1 MNTELQI
8 SIAQI
13 QALLKE
19 ICRVDNGTNKQWL
32 EQIDRV
38 MSLVSDLHVEST
50 CMSQEQRAFVS
61 VLETH
66 AVNLWNIAV
75 ALKIKDSTPVLV
87 NAKLRHIAF
96 LLVDC
101 STPAEYNENTWKK
114 KIVMGMKAGR
124 AWLDSKE
131 PVRADQVFLLTDQ
144 FVATVQ
150 RAVVER
156 KNDGVAADV
165 VDKQNTEVLQDMFK
179 LLCYKAEAALAQQDQ
194 QKALDLVLLAKEM
207 LPNFPR
213 EGSYLSML
221 CYNFGVDMYQQ
232 KKYEQGVTWL
242 RESFELG
249 KGRQTIG
256 SRNQARTLRLLANAY
271 LEWNAKEHCQKALNA
286 VTLANTE
293 HPHPAGFYLNLR
305 VLLFIG
311 EEDGAIEKA
320 IGDILH
326 QSDITVDLGM
336 NVIQLVSQHNRTGIA
351 MDVTKTLLKAF
362 EKSPDIGRIIVSQL
376 ELLIQMGKIKEA
388 KNFVEESI
396 TAHNTGKP
404 LDATVK
410 KRFHLT
416 LWEQAAVAFEAKDFK
431 ESLEWYNYTLSLF
444 SHSDIEAH
452 NLAKLYRNR
461 ASCYLHLEQWEKA
474 VESAEQ
480 AERWEPRSV
489 HTQFILYKVYL
500 AGADVNKAKS
510 VLQNMCEIV
519 SSPDLG
525 DDGTDAHGIMCLA
538 AQMAFEENHQVVA
551 SLALEC
557 VANSGSDPWQVLT
570 ALRCLVRLKLTCQG
584 KEQGTE
590 PSGIDRNIQT
600 AYHKLLQLQNE
611 SKENQNRV
619 HNEASWF
626 IKIAWNLA
634 LQCEE
639 SPQRL
644 KTLFSLCQQLSS
656 LCPCDDSNLTR
667 QKTCMLMA
675 AAASLQVARMSEDET
690 EKRYCLEEA
699 LQHVKNCRHL
709 INQLQ
714 QNTLVA
720 TENKGKDTTETLLLL
735 YEFEAQ
741 VKLNDPVSEQTLE
754 QALRLPN
761 PDPKTF
767 ETLAALAMEPP
778 AQNKNVSV
786 RAIKVAIRKHLQLP
800 QPDFNKC
807 SKLFHSL
814 VQLSLSGD
822 AGAREEALT
831 YYTEVI
837 EVIDKRSQ
845 GQYPEMEVLWLM
857 TKAWNCGI
865 NFYSS
870 GRCDEA
876 ERWCSTSLKLLK
888 YLDTMRENYEDHMN
902 NTYGQILARMERL
915 GTDSRERSGGVES
928 SGQHSQSELH

>member
-1 MNTELQI
+1 MITEIQTF
-8 SIAQI
+8 IAQI

-19 ICRVDNGTNKQWL
+19 ICKGENGTNKQWID
-32 EQIDRV
+32 QIDTV
-38 MSLVSDLHVEST
+38 MSLVTDLHDEYT
-50 CMSQEQRAFVS
+50 LMSKEQRAVLS
-61 VLETH
+61 LLETH
-66 AVNLWNIAV
+66 AVNLWNVAV
-75 ALKIKDSTPVLV
+75 ALKTKESISALV

-96 LLVDC
+96 ILVDC
-101 STPAEYNENTWKK
+101 STPVEFNENTWKK

-124 AWLDSKE
+124 AWLDSKD
-131 PVRADQVFLLTDQ
+131 PIRADQVFLLTDQ
-144 FVATVQ
+144 FVASVQ
-150 RAVVER
+150 KAVVER
-156 KNDGVAADV
+156 KNEGAAADV
-165 VDKQNTEVLQDMFK
+165 IEKQRMDVLQDMFK
-179 LLCYKAEAALAQQDQ
+179 LMCYKAEAALAQVDQ

-207 LPNFPR
+207 LPSFPR
-213 EGSYLSML
+213 EGGYLSML

-232 KKYEQGVTWL
+232 QKYEQSVMWL

-256 SRNQARTLRLLANAY
+256 SRNQARTLRLLSNAY

-293 HPHPAGFYLNLR
+293 QPHPAGFYLNLR

-311 EEDGAIEKA
+311 EADGPIEKA
-320 IGDILH
+320 IEDILH
-326 QSDITVDLGM
+326 QSDVTVDLGL
-336 NVIQLVSQHNRTGIA
+336 NVVQLVSQHNRTQIA
-351 MDVTKTLLKAF
+351 MEVTKTLLMNF
-362 EKSPDIGRIIVSQL
+362 EKSPEVGRIIISQL
-376 ELLIQMGKIKEA
+376 ELLIQMGKVKEA
-388 KNFVEESI
+388 KEFVEESI

-404 LDATVK
+404 LDVTVK
-410 KRFHLT
+410 KRFHLV
-416 LWEQAAVAFEAKDFK
+416 LWEQAALAYEAKDYR
-431 ESLEWYNYTLSLF
+431 EALEWYNYSLSLF
-444 SHSDIEAH
+444 SQSDVEAH
-452 NLAKLYRNR
+452 NLAKLYRNM
-461 ASCYLHLEQWEKA
+461 ASCYLHVEEQDKA
-474 VESAEQ
+474 VETAEQ
-480 AERWEPRSV
+480 AERWEPRSI

-500 AGADVNKAKS
+500 AGADVDKAKC
-510 VLQNMCEIV
+510 VLQKMCKMV

-525 DDGTDAHGIMCLA
+525 DDNTDTHDIMCLA
-538 AQMAFEENHQVVA
+538 AQMAFEENHQLIA

-570 ALRCLVRLKLTCQG
+570 ALRCLIRLRLTSQDRDPR
-584 KEQGTE
+584 TD
-590 PSGIDRNIQT
+590 PSNIDRSIQT

-611 SKENQNRV
+611 SKENHCQV
-619 HNEASWF
+619 QNEASWF

-639 SPQRL
+639 SPHRM

-656 LCPCDDSNLTR
+656 LCPCDNSNLTR

-675 AAASLQVARMSEDET
+675 AAASLQVARLST
-690 EKRYCLEEA
+690 EEAEKKYCLEEA
-699 LQHVKNCRHL
+699 LQHVKNCRGL

-714 QNTLVA
+714 QNALVTA
-720 TENKGKDTTETLLLL
+720 ESKGKDTTETLLLL

-741 VKLNDPVSEQTLE
+741 VKLNDPMSEQTLE

-778 AQNKNVSV
+778 AQSKNLSV

-800 QPDFNKC
+800 QPDFTKC

-814 VQLSLSGD
+814 VQLSLSVDSGT
-822 AGAREEALT
+822 REEALT
-831 YYTEVI
+831 YYSEVL

-888 YLDTMRENYEDHMN
+888 YLDTMRANYEEHMN
-902 NTYGQILARMERL
+902 TTYGQILARMERL
-915 GTDSRERSGGVES
+915 GNRNQGKNLQE
-928 SGQHSQSELH
+928 

>member
-1 MNTELQI
+1 
-8 SIAQI
+8 
-13 QALLKE
+13 
-19 ICRVDNGTNKQWL
+19 
-32 EQIDRV
+32 
-38 MSLVSDLHVEST
+38 MSLVNRLHEEST
-50 CMSQEQRAFVS
+50 HMSEEQRTVVAI
-61 VLETH
+61 LETH

-75 ALKIKDSTPVLV
+75 ALKTKDSLPVLV
-87 NAKLRHIAF
+87 NAKLRHVAF

-101 STPAEYNENTWKK
+101 STSSAFNENTWKK

-124 AWLDSKE
+124 AWLDSKD
-131 PVRADQVFLLTDQ
+131 PVMADQVFLLTDQ
-144 FVATVQ
+144 FVASVQ
-150 RAVVER
+150 KAIVER
-156 KNDGVAADV
+156 KNDGVATEA
-165 VDKQNTEVLQDMFK
+165 VDKQKTEVLQDVFK
-179 LLCYKAEAALAQQDQ
+179 LMCYKSEAALAQQNQ

-207 LPNFPR
+207 LPNFPN
-213 EGSYLSML
+213 EGGYLSML

-232 KKYEQGVTWL
+232 QKYEQGVMWL

-249 KGRQTIG
+249 KVRQTIG

-293 HPHPAGFYLNLR
+293 HPHPAGFYLSLR

-311 EEDGAIEKA
+311 EDDGAIQKA
-320 IGDILH
+320 IEDILH
-326 QSDITVDLGM
+326 QSDVTVDLGL
-336 NVIQLVSQHNRTGIA
+336 NVVQLVSQHNRTEIA
-351 MDVTKTLLKAF
+351 MDVTKILLKTFAT
-362 EKSPDIGRIIVSQL
+362 SPDVGRIIVSQL
-376 ELLIQMGKIKEA
+376 ELLIQMGKIREA
-388 KNFVEESI
+388 KDFVEESI

-416 LWEQAAVAFEAKDFK
+416 LWEQAAVAFEAKDYQ

-461 ASCYLHLEQWEKA
+461 ASCYLHLEQRDKA
-474 VESAEQ
+474 FESAEQ

-489 HTQFILYKVYL
+489 HTQFILYKVSL
-500 AGADVNKAKS
+500 AGADVNTAKC
-510 VLQNMCEIV
+510 VLQKMCEMV
-519 SSPDLG
+519 ASSDLG
-525 DDGTDAHGIMCLA
+525 DDSTDAHSIMCLA

-551 SLALEC
+551 SQALEC
-557 VANSGSDPWQVLT
+557 VANSCSDPWQVLT
-570 ALRCLVRLKLTCQG
+570 ALRCLVRLKLASPEKDQ
-584 KEQGTE
+584 ETE
-590 PSGIDRNIQT
+590 PSNIDRNIQT

-611 SKENQNRV
+611 SKENQNQV
-619 HNEASWF
+619 QNEASWF

-634 LQCEE
+634 LQCDE
-639 SPQRL
+639 SPQRM

-656 LCPCDDSNLTR
+656 LCPRDDNNLTR

-675 AAASLQVARMSEDET
+675 AAAALQVARVSEDEAQ
-690 EKRYCLEEA
+690 KRYNLEEA
-699 LQHVKNCRHL
+699 LQHVKNCRQL

-714 QNTLVA
+714 QNTLIS
-720 TENKGKDTTETLLLL
+720 TENKGKDSTETLLLL

-741 VKLNDPVSEQTLE
+741 VKLNDPMSEQTLE
-754 QALRLPN
+754 QVLRLPN

-822 AGAREEALT
+822 SGTREEALT

-845 GQYPEMEVLWLM
+845 GQYPEMEILWLM

-888 YLDTMRENYEDHMN
+888 YLDTMRDNYEDHMN
-902 NTYGQILARMERL
+902 NTYSQILARMERL
-915 GTDSRERSGGVES
+915 GTRSRGKSLEE
-928 SGQHSQSELH
+928 